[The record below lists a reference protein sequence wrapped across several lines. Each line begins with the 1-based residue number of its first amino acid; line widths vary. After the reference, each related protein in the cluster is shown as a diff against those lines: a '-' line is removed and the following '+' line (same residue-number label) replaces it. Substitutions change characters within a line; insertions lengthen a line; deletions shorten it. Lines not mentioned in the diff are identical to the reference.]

1 MCNYLKKQRRYVAY
15 QKGLYNPETGKQL
28 HEVSLINAFL
38 NFVLMLKNIW
48 IFEGLIK
55 QTEVVYRFQ

>member
-1 MCNYLKKQRRYVAY
+1 MCNYLKKRRYVAY
-15 QKGLYNPETGKQL
+15 LKGLYNPETGKQL